1 MDRTTHRQKIT
12 GVIHTMTNEQLAARI
27 RAGEDVAGNMAQLY
41 DQVKDFIHSVAWKYK
56 GLGELEDLE
65 QEGFLALY
73 DAIDHYEADQG
84 VRFLSY
90 AEYWIRQRIQR
101 YLQMNGSCLRL
112 PVNRQEVINKY
123 KRFCSSFQMEQG
135 REPSEAEIALGLWLT
150 VDQVRKLQLDVCMGY
165 VCSLDAPVRGKEG
178 EEDSTLGDLAASACD
193 LEGETVDRMD
203 YENLCSVL
211 WECVDSLPGK
221 QPAVIRSR
229 YQRGLTLGRVGE
241 VCGITEAEAR
251 KQHMKALRALRNPE
265 NANRLRRFIPEA
277 ERIYSS
283 ALIGNGAEY
292 FNRTWTSSTERVALG
307 RIG

>member
-1 MDRTTHRQKIT
+1 M
-12 GVIHTMTNEQLAARI
+12 
-27 RAGEDVAGNMAQLY
+27 
-41 DQVKDFIHSVAWKYK
+41 
-56 GLGELEDLE
+56 
-65 QEGFLALY
+65 
-73 DAIDHYEADQG
+73 
-84 VRFLSY
+84 RFLSY

-135 REPSEAEIALGLWLT
+135 REPSEAEIALELWLT
-150 VDQVRKLQLDVCMGY
+150 VDQVRKLQLDACMGH

-178 EEDSTLGDLAASACD
+178 EEDTTLGDLAASACD

-221 QPAVIRSR
+221 QSDVIRSR

-251 KQHMKALRALRNPE
+251 KTPTGCADSYQRLNGFTAAL
-265 NANRLRRFIPEA
+265 
-277 ERIYSS
+277 
-283 ALIGNGAEY
+283 
-292 FNRTWTSSTERVALG
+292 
-307 RIG
+307 